1 MAFTDAQKQLIEQYL
16 QSLPDPQ
23 LDSTVA
29 QNLTADQA
37 QKILFYLCGQKKLKF
52 VNYEYDGDGRPFFT
66 LKGTTVQP
74 PATAPLH
81 YRIAGDDVFGVE
93 FRYGIYS
100 KDSLQLYGVEYRNAV
115 LVCRMASG
123 LKQTF
128 GATVLYHAGIGKRGG
143 DSGDAHDDGRAIDFA
158 GIEGTR
164 NNQSYRITVA
174 EHWSNQPVSM
184 PVDWTEPVTRK
195 TYKMGQ
201 RLDPPMQ
208 GDPKVERDPWPTSFS
223 NTYFRLDKT
232 RNPHLDQTKNPSL
245 ANDVF
250 KWVYD
255 LGAAQGS
262 DTATGAKTGTEA
274 ITSIGSQS
282 SNILHPD
289 YGSANTPKTS
299 KNGRAA
305 HYDHIHMQI
314 GA

>member
-16 QSLPDPQ
+16 QGLPDPK
-23 LDSTVA
+23 LDTTAA

-66 LKGTTVQP
+66 FNGTTVQP

-81 YRIAGDDVFGVE
+81 YRIAGDDIFGVE

-100 KDSLQLYGVEYRNAV
+100 KKSMELYGVEFRNAV

-123 LKQTF
+123 LNQTF
-128 GATVLYHAGIGKRGG
+128 GATVLYHGGIGKRGG
-143 DSGDAHDDGRAIDFA
+143 TSGDAHDDGRAIDFS

-174 EHWSNQPVSM
+174 ENWSNQPVSM
-184 PVDWTEPVTRK
+184 PVPWTDAGK
-195 TYKMGQ
+195 TYTAGQ

-208 GDPKVERDPWPTSFS
+208 GEPKVERDPWPASFR
-223 NTYFRLDKT
+223 NTYFRLDST
-232 RNPHLDQTKNPSL
+232 RNPYLDQTKNPSL
-245 ANDVF
+245 ALDVF
-250 KWVYD
+250 EWVYD

-262 DTATGAKTGTEA
+262 DTTTGAKTGTE
-274 ITSIGSQS
+274 TVTTIGSQS
-282 SNILHPD
+282 SYILHPD
-289 YGSANTPKTS
+289 YKSANTPKTS

-305 HYDHIHMQI
+305 HFDHIHMQV
-314 GA
+314 GPT